1 MTSRAAGLAIV
12 LSVAALP
19 ACGPAPAPAD
29 TPELRR
35 DEAAAIERGVRAFM
49 AAVASD
55 ITRIGPAAWR
65 LHFSDS
71 PAFFMASEGQL
82 AFTDIASANHTI
94 DELTRTVK
102 HIELRW
108 GTPVRVD
115 PLAPALAAVGAPY
128 EEVRVDTADHRVDE
142 KGYFTAVAERR
153 ANRWQFR
160 DAHWSVV
167 APPGAPH

>member
-1 MTSRAAGLAIV
+1 MTMRAGSLAVV
-12 LSVAALP
+12 LAMSVSI
-19 ACGPAPAPAD
+19 ACGRAPAPAE
-29 TPELRR
+29 TPTVPQDR
-35 DEAAAIERGVRAFM
+35 AAAIDREVRAFM
-49 AAVASD
+49 AAAASD
-55 ITRIGPAAWR
+55 ITRLGPAAWR
-65 LHFSDS
+65 QHFSDS

-82 AFTDIASANHTI
+82 VFPDSASATRTI

-108 GTPVRVD
+108 GPVRVD

-128 EEVRVDTADHRVDE
+128 EELRVDTADQRVDE

-153 ANRWQFR
+153 ADRWQFR

-167 APPGAPH
+167 APPRTSQ